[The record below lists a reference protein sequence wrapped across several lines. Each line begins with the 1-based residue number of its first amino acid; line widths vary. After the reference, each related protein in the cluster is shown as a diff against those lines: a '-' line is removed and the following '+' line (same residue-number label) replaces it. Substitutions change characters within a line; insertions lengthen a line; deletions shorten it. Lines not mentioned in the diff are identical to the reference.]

1 MKKEIKVIDKE
12 KGIMRITTVDERWY
26 AKQAIETKTGLPVV
40 EYLPS
45 SSYIAGCYPKGEHF
59 WRWLAN
65 TGWAESERIKSE
77 AGDKGTKVHHATEDI
92 EKGIEIDIQE
102 AKYANSS
109 DVESPLTP
117 EEVEG
122 VMSFIKVF
130 DLLKPQVLA
139 TELTVFGKFYA
150 GTLDSIWRIPQTVKI
165 NNYCKISKGIWI
177 IDKKTSKNVWP
188 SHEIQVSS
196 YSQADIDYKSLGI
209 TVDEWI
215 ERKLAILQLGYPR
228 TKDGFKFNIIEDKY
242 SLFLNAYEIWKNEN
256 PDAKPKQR
264 DFPLILKAEHSGR

>member
-1 MKKEIKVIDKE
+1 MKKEIVEIKDGV
-12 KGIMRITTVDERWY
+12 MRITTIDERWY
-26 AKQAIETKTGLPVV
+26 SKPGIETKTGLPVY
-40 EYLPS
+40 EHLPS
-45 SSYIAGCYPKGEHF
+45 SSYIAGCYPKGIAF
-59 WRWLAN
+59 WKYLAN
-65 TGWAESERIKSE
+65 KGWAESERIKSE

-102 AKYANSS
+102 AKYADSNG
-109 DVESPLTP
+109 VESTLTP

-122 VMSFIKVF
+122 VMSFITLFNLVR
-130 DLLKPQVLA
+130 PQVLA

-177 IDKKTSKNVWP
+177 VDKKTSANIWP
-188 SHEIQVSS
+188 SHLLQVSS

-215 ERKLAILQLGYPR
+215 ERKLAILQLGHPK
-228 TKDGFKFNIIEDKY
+228 TKGGFKFNITEDKY
-242 SLFLNAYEIWKNEN
+242 NLFLNSYEIWKNEN

-264 DFPLILKAEHSGR
+264 DFPLILKAEHSG